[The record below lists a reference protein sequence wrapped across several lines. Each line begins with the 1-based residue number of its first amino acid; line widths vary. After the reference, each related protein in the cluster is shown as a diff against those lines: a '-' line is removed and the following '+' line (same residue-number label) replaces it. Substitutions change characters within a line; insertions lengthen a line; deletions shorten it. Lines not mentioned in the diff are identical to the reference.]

1 MGLHART
8 AGVHRVRWSRLPF
21 ALRRS
26 HCQARTHAHTHRLVR
41 PPTHTHTHSL
51 THTHTHTHRLARP
64 HTQSQA
70 HTHAHAHP
78 HRVTRAHPTAH
89 TRTSILRRKA
99 AQRSARACVYPRLA
113 RAGGRQ
119 RGLLWPGRHGHGL
132 AAATGRCRHG
142 LHRRAQPHPVGRALP
157 ADPRRY
163 GRLQIRRA
171 PTVPAPRTS
180 AVRTFAGTRGL
191 CMRTT
196 RARGRQVV
204 THMQFERSTVGKR
217 MLCLR
222 LAS

>member
-1 MGLHART
+1 MQGPLVST
-8 AGVHRVRWSRLPF
+8 AFDGSRLPIV
-21 ALRRS
+21 LRRS
-26 HCQARTHAHTHRLVR
+26 HCQAGTHAHTHRLVR

-51 THTHTHTHRLARP
+51 THTLTHTDSGAHTHRVKHTRTHTPTHTESLA
-64 HTQSQA
+64 HTQQ
-70 HTHAHAHP
+70 
-78 HRVTRAHPTAH
+78 RTRAHPSCGA
-89 TRTSILRRKA
+89 RLLSV
-99 AQRSARACVYPRLA
+99 ARARAFIRDWRGP
-113 RAGGRQ
+113 AGGSGACYGQ
-119 RGLLWPGRHGHGL
+119 AGMGMGL